1 MAAPDGGGAVLRDR
15 TARLWALVVGV
26 LALAGVVVWLVRT
39 PSDPD
44 SGAPDRFTDRPSL
57 ADCGRTPV
65 PPGDTVGRGLTDL
78 GREANECFDAA
89 LAAGTGAELVV
100 ESASAEGE
108 PVFEYHR
115 ALPEGG
121 VEIFIDSRGGGFGP
135 RDWSLFRCPDARTF
149 LVALDQCEYRD
160 L

>member
-1 MAAPDGGGAVLRDR
+1 MAPPDGGGQVLPDR
-15 TARLWALVVGV
+15 TARRWVLVVGV
-26 LALAGVVVWLVRT
+26 LALVAAGVWFVQARVDLGT
-39 PSDPD
+39 S
-44 SGAPDRFTDRPSL
+44 DRFADRPAL

-65 PPGDTVGRGLTDL
+65 RPGDTVGRSVVDV

-89 LAAGTGAELVV
+89 LADGTGAEVVV
-100 ESASAEGE
+100 ESASVEGE

-121 VEIFIDSRGGGFGP
+121 VEVFVDSKGGGFGP
-135 RDWSLFRCPDARTF
+135 PSVSWFRCPDPQTF
-149 LVALDQCEYRD
+149 VVAPGECDYRE